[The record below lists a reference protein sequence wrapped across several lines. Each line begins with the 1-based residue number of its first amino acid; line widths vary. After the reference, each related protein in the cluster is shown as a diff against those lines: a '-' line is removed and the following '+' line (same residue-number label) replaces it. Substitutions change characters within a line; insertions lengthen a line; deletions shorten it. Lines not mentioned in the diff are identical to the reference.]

1 MSVYLGQRGYTIS
14 KSIIPIEQEEKI
26 RNDLMVKAFLPKSVI
41 QNYPFPIYRE
51 SKTKFYLPRFYGY
64 DYFTKDPEIKIKQG
78 KPIDLEFTGN
88 LRDYQQRIVDK
99 YVNYVK
105 DCGGGLLEIDTGL
118 GKTIMA
124 LYLISKLNVKTLII
138 VHKEFLVDQWIERIQ
153 EFLPDASIGKIQG
166 KTIDIENKTIVI
178 GMLQSLSM
186 KSYDQD
192 IFSDFGFT
200 IIDEVHHMGAEV
212 FCQALFKIVTRY
224 VLGLSATMERKDGL
238 TKVFKMFIGDII
250 HKEKRDTS
258 ATEVVV
264 NAYNYKNDDEEFNEM
279 KYDFRGNPLYS
290 TMISKLCACS
300 DRSEFIIKI
309 IKKEIIQDEK
319 HIIVLGH
326 NKSLLN
332 YLYNAIE
339 SRNIC
344 SVGYYIGGM
353 KKDALK
359 ESEGKKVIIATYSMA
374 SEGLD
379 IKSLNTLIMATP
391 KTDIVQSVGRILR
404 SPQSTPTI
412 IDIVDQHD
420 MFKKQYYKRR
430 AFYKKQNYKI
440 KRINNIDT
448 LTSTVNEEV
457 EESSLKNPFQG
468 KCFIDIKHL
477 DIEVN

>member
-1 MSVYLGQRGYTIS
+1 
-14 KSIIPIEQEEKI
+14 
-26 RNDLMVKAFLPKSVI
+26 
-41 QNYPFPIYRE
+41 
-51 SKTKFYLPRFYGY
+51 
-64 DYFTKDPEIKIKQG
+64 
-78 KPIDLEFTGN
+78 
-88 LRDYQQRIVDK
+88 
-99 YVNYVK
+99 
-105 DCGGGLLEIDTGL
+105 
-118 GKTIMA
+118 
-124 LYLISKLNVKTLII
+124 
-138 VHKEFLVDQWIERIQ
+138 
-153 EFLPDASIGKIQG
+153 
-166 KTIDIENKTIVI
+166 
-178 GMLQSLSM
+178 MLQSLSM
-186 KSYDQD
+186 KSYDQE
-192 IFSDFGFT
+192 IFSEFGFT

-309 IKKEIIQDEK
+309 IKKEIIPDEK

-332 YLYNAIE
+332 YLYKAIE

-344 SVGYYIGGM
+344 SVGYYVGGM
-353 KKDALK
+353 KKEDLK
-359 ESEGKKVIIATYSMA
+359 ESESKKVIIATYSMA

-430 AFYKKQNYKI
+430 AFYKKQNYQI

-468 KCFIDIKHL
+468 KCFIDIKNL
-477 DIEVN
+477 DIEK